1 MENKGTIIRSIEE
14 ITISAKMNMQDM
26 IGKAIALGHD
36 FIDAK
41 EQLGH
46 GKFLPWL
53 EKLGVSSSTA
63 SNYMKVAREI
73 QPGTLMASLPYS
85 KALALLA
92 APAEDREELAAQAD
106 EKSAA
111 EIRKLI
117 EERNRAAEAA
127 NTETARADQAEAHAK
142 QFYQDNAKLRT
153 EIQTLEYK
161 IDQKEEEMQRLLSEC
176 DKEAREE
183 EREKLQEQ
191 IDELRKK
198 LIIAENEKAVE
209 IIENAPE
216 DYERLKR
223 NQRDL
228 MEAAARAE
236 ERAAEL
242 EEELEA
248 AKAGQV
254 REVPAV
260 ITLGRA
266 VNSFFSDCE
275 MMPFYPAE
283 LVGDS
288 AAILH
293 HVEQLE
299 DWCRRMHGVL
309 DTAVDGKVVI
319 V

>member
-36 FIDAK
+36 FMDAK
-41 EQLGH
+41 ELLGH

-73 QPGTLMASLPYS
+73 KPGTLMASLPYS
-85 KALALLA
+85 KALALLS
-92 APAEDREELAAQAD
+92 APAEDREELAAQAED
-106 EKSAA
+106 KSAA

-127 NTETARADQAEAHAK
+127 NTESARADRAEHDAK
-142 QFYQDNAKLRT
+142 RFYDENAALNNKISVLNNECNKQRQYAQDLR
-153 EIQTLEYK
+153 E
-161 IDQKEEEMQRLLSEC
+161 
-176 DKEAREE
+176 
-183 EREKLQEQ
+183 
-191 IDELRKK
+191 K
-198 LIIAENEKAVE
+198 LIIAENNKSVEVVEKAP
-209 IIENAPE
+209 A
-216 DYERLKR
+216 DYERLKK
-223 NQRDL
+223 NQADL

-242 EEELEA
+242 EEQLEA
-248 AKAGQV
+248 ARSGQAQ
-254 REVPAV
+254 EVPAA
-260 ITLGRA
+260 ITIA
-266 VNSFFSDCE
+266 NAMNAFFSECE
-275 MMPFYPAE
+275 MMPFYPAD

-288 AAILH
+288 AAILNK
-293 HVEQLE
+293 VEQLE

>member
-26 IGKAIALGHD
+26 IGKAIALGRD

-106 EKSAA
+106 DKSAA

-127 NTETARADQAEAHAK
+127 NAETVRADQAEADAK
-142 QFYQDNAKLRT
+142 RFYDENAALNNQISVLQNEHNKQKQYAIDLRA
-153 EIQTLEYK
+153 ELEK
-161 IDQKEEEMQRLLSEC
+161 VRG
-176 DKEAREE
+176 
-183 EREKLQEQ
+183 
-191 IDELRKK
+191 K
-198 LIIAENEKAVE
+198 LIVAENEKAVE
-209 IIENAPE
+209 VVEKAPA
-216 DYERLKR
+216 DYDQLKR

-242 EEELEA
+242 EEQLEA

-254 REVPAV
+254 QEVPAV
-260 ITLGRA
+260 MTLSKA
-266 VNSFFSDCE
+266 INSFFSECE

-288 AAILH
+288 VTILH
-293 HVEQLE
+293 QVEQLE

-309 DTAVDGKVVI
+309 DTAVEGKVVI

>member
-36 FIDAK
+36 FMDAK
-41 EQLGH
+41 ELLGH

-73 QPGTLMASLPYS
+73 KPGTLMASLPYS
-85 KALALLA
+85 KALALLS
-92 APAEDREELAAQAD
+92 APAEEREELAAQAD
-106 EKSAA
+106 DKSAA

-127 NTETARADQAEAHAK
+127 NTESARADRAEHDAK
-142 QFYQDNAKLRT
+142 RFYDENAALNNKISVLNNECNKQRQYAQDLR
-153 EIQTLEYK
+153 E
-161 IDQKEEEMQRLLSEC
+161 
-176 DKEAREE
+176 
-183 EREKLQEQ
+183 
-191 IDELRKK
+191 K
-198 LIIAENEKAVE
+198 LIIAENNKTVEVVEKAP
-209 IIENAPE
+209 A
-216 DYERLKR
+216 DYERLKK
-223 NQRDL
+223 NQADL

-242 EEELEA
+242 EEQLEA
-248 AKAGQV
+248 ARSGQAQ
-254 REVPAV
+254 EVPAA
-260 ITLGRA
+260 ITLA
-266 VNSFFSDCE
+266 KAMNAFFSECE
-275 MMPFYPAE
+275 MMPFYPAD

-288 AAILH
+288 AAILNK
-293 HVEQLE
+293 VEQLE

>member
-117 EERNRAAEAA
+117 EERNRAAEAVNA
-127 NTETARADQAEAHAK
+127 ETVRADQAEADAK
-142 QFYQDNAKLRT
+142 MFNQENAHLRT
-153 EIQTLEYK
+153 EIQTLEANLEKAKKETHQALCDLSKSSEAYER
-161 IDQKEEEMQRLLSEC
+161 QKKR
-176 DKEAREE
+176 
-183 EREKLQEQ
+183 
-191 IDELRKK
+191 IDELHDK
-198 LIIAENEKAVE
+198 LVIAENEKAVE
-209 IIENAPE
+209 IVEKAPA
-216 DYERLKR
+216 DYDQLKR

>member
-36 FIDAK
+36 FMDAK
-41 EQLGH
+41 DLLGH

-73 QPGTLMASLPYS
+73 KPGTLMASLPYS
-85 KALALLA
+85 KALALLS

-106 EKSAA
+106 DKSAA

-127 NTETARADQAEAHAK
+127 NTESARADRAEHDAK
-142 QFYQDNAKLRT
+142 RFYDENAALNNKISVLNNECNKQRQYAQDLR
-153 EIQTLEYK
+153 E
-161 IDQKEEEMQRLLSEC
+161 
-176 DKEAREE
+176 
-183 EREKLQEQ
+183 
-191 IDELRKK
+191 K
-198 LIIAENEKAVE
+198 LIIAENEKKVE
-209 IIENAPE
+209 VIEKAPA
-216 DYERLKR
+216 DYERLKK
-223 NQRDL
+223 NQADL

-242 EEELEA
+242 EEQLEA
-248 AKAGQV
+248 ARSGQAQ
-254 REVPAV
+254 EVPAA
-260 ITLGRA
+260 ITLA
-266 VNSFFSDCE
+266 KAMNAFFSECE
-275 MMPFYPAE
+275 MMPFYPAD

-288 AAILH
+288 AAILNK
-293 HVEQLE
+293 VEQLE

-309 DTAVDGKVVI
+309 DTAVAGKVVI

>member
-1 MENKGTIIRSIEE
+1 M
-14 ITISAKMNMQDM
+14 
-26 IGKAIALGHD
+26 
-36 FIDAK
+36 
-41 EQLGH
+41 
-46 GKFLPWL
+46 
-53 EKLGVSSSTA
+53 
-63 SNYMKVAREI
+63 
-73 QPGTLMASLPYS
+73 
-85 KALALLA
+85 
-92 APAEDREELAAQAD
+92 
-106 EKSAA
+106 
-111 EIRKLI
+111 
-117 EERNRAAEAA
+117 
-127 NTETARADQAEAHAK
+127 
-142 QFYQDNAKLRT
+142 
-153 EIQTLEYK
+153 
-161 IDQKEEEMQRLLSEC
+161 
-176 DKEAREE
+176 
-183 EREKLQEQ
+183 
-191 IDELRKK
+191 
-198 LIIAENEKAVE
+198 IAENEKAVE
-209 IIENAPE
+209 IVEKAPA
-216 DYERLKR
+216 DYDQLKR

>member
-36 FIDAK
+36 FMDAK
-41 EQLGH
+41 ELLGH

-73 QPGTLMASLPYS
+73 KPGTLMASLPYS
-85 KALALLA
+85 KALALLS
-92 APAEDREELAAQAD
+92 APAEEREELAAQAD
-106 EKSAA
+106 DKSAA

-127 NTETARADQAEAHAK
+127 NAETARANQAEADAK
-142 QFYQDNAKLRT
+142 RFYDENAALNKRIS
-153 EIQTLEYK
+153 ELEAENVK
-161 IDQKEEEMQRLLSEC
+161 AFNKGHKAGQIVAWEDINVKEMAHQIKDL
-176 DKEAREE
+176 K
-183 EREKLQEQ
+183 EKL
-191 IDELRKK
+191 IV
-198 LIIAENEKAVE
+198 AENEKTVE
-209 IIENAPE
+209 FVEKAPA
-216 DYERLKR
+216 DYERLKK
-223 NQRDL
+223 NQADL

-242 EEELEA
+242 EEQLEA
-248 AKAGQV
+248 ARSGQAQ
-254 REVPAV
+254 EVPAA
-260 ITLGRA
+260 ITLSKA
-266 VNSFFSDCE
+266 MNAFFSECE
-275 MMPFYPAE
+275 MMPFYPAD

-288 AAILH
+288 AAILNK
-293 HVEQLE
+293 VEQLE

-309 DTAVDGKVVI
+309 DTAVAGKVVI

>member
-26 IGKAIALGHD
+26 IGKAIALGRD

-106 EKSAA
+106 DKSAA

-127 NTETARADQAEAHAK
+127 NAETVRADQAEADAK
-142 QFYQDNAKLRT
+142 RFYDENAALRK
-153 EIQTLEYK
+153 EI
-161 IDQKEEEMQRLLSEC
+161 IDLNNE
-176 DKEAREE
+176 
-183 EREKLQEQ
+183 
-191 IDELRKK
+191 IDELANNPAETKLLNAMFTIDELKEK
-198 LIIAENEKAVE
+198 LIVAENEKTVE
-209 IIENAPE
+209 VVEKAPA
-216 DYERLKR
+216 DYDQLKR

-242 EEELEA
+242 EEQLEA

-254 REVPAV
+254 QEVPAV
-260 ITLGRA
+260 MTLSKA
-266 VNSFFSDCE
+266 MNSFFSECE

-293 HVEQLE
+293 QVEQLE

-309 DTAVDGKVVI
+309 DTAVEGKVVI

>member
-36 FIDAK
+36 FMDAK
-41 EQLGH
+41 ELLGH

-73 QPGTLMASLPYS
+73 KPGTLMASLPYS
-85 KALALLA
+85 KALALLS

-106 EKSAA
+106 DKSAA

-127 NTETARADQAEAHAK
+127 NAETARANQAEADAK
-142 QFYQDNAKLRT
+142 RFYDENAALNNKISLLNNEYNKQKQYAQDLR
-153 EIQTLEYK
+153 E
-161 IDQKEEEMQRLLSEC
+161 
-176 DKEAREE
+176 
-183 EREKLQEQ
+183 
-191 IDELRKK
+191 K
-198 LIIAENEKAVE
+198 LIIAENNKAVE
-209 IIENAPE
+209 VVEKAPA
-216 DYERLKR
+216 DYDRLKK
-223 NQRDL
+223 NQADL

-242 EEELEA
+242 EEQLEA
-248 AKAGQV
+248 ARSGQAH
-254 REVPAV
+254 EVPAA
-260 ITLGRA
+260 ITLA
-266 VNSFFSDCE
+266 KAINAFFSECE
-275 MMPFYPAE
+275 MMPFYPAD

-288 AAILH
+288 AAILNK
-293 HVEQLE
+293 VEQLE

-309 DTAVDGKVVI
+309 DMAVAGKVVI

>member
-36 FIDAK
+36 FMDAK
-41 EQLGH
+41 ELLGH

-73 QPGTLMASLPYS
+73 KPGSLMASLPYS
-85 KALALLA
+85 KALALLS
-92 APAEDREELAAQAD
+92 APAEEREELAAQAED
-106 EKSAA
+106 KSAA

-127 NTETARADQAEAHAK
+127 NTESARADRAEHDAK
-142 QFYQDNAKLRT
+142 RFYDENAALNNKISVLNNECNKQRQYAQDLR
-153 EIQTLEYK
+153 E
-161 IDQKEEEMQRLLSEC
+161 
-176 DKEAREE
+176 
-183 EREKLQEQ
+183 
-191 IDELRKK
+191 K
-198 LIIAENEKAVE
+198 LIIAENNKSVEVVEKAP
-209 IIENAPE
+209 A
-216 DYERLKR
+216 DYERLKK
-223 NQRDL
+223 NQADL

-242 EEELEA
+242 EEQLEA
-248 AKAGQV
+248 ARSGQAQ
-254 REVPAV
+254 EVPAA
-260 ITLGRA
+260 ITLA
-266 VNSFFSDCE
+266 NAMNAFFSECE
-275 MMPFYPAE
+275 MMPFYPAD

-288 AAILH
+288 AAILNK
-293 HVEQLE
+293 VEQLE

>member
-1 MENKGTIIRSIEE
+1 VENKGTIIRSIEE

-26 IGKAIALGHD
+26 ISKAIALGHD
-36 FIDAK
+36 FMDAK
-41 EQLGH
+41 ELLGH

-73 QPGTLMASLPYS
+73 KPGTLMASLPYS
-85 KALALLA
+85 KALALLS
-92 APAEDREELAAQAD
+92 APAEEREELAAQAD
-106 EKSAA
+106 DKSAA

-127 NTETARADQAEAHAK
+127 NTESARADRAEHDAK
-142 QFYQDNAKLRT
+142 RFYDENAALNNKISVLNNECNKQRQYAQDLR
-153 EIQTLEYK
+153 E
-161 IDQKEEEMQRLLSEC
+161 
-176 DKEAREE
+176 
-183 EREKLQEQ
+183 
-191 IDELRKK
+191 K
-198 LIIAENEKAVE
+198 LIIAENNKAVE
-209 IIENAPE
+209 VVEKAPA
-216 DYERLKR
+216 DYERLKK
-223 NQRDL
+223 NQADL

-242 EEELEA
+242 EEQLEA
-248 AKAGQV
+248 ARSGQAQ
-254 REVPAV
+254 EVPAA
-260 ITLGRA
+260 ITLA
-266 VNSFFSDCE
+266 KAMNAFFSECE
-275 MMPFYPAE
+275 MMPFYPAD

-288 AAILH
+288 AAILNK
-293 HVEQLE
+293 VEQLE

>member
-1 MENKGTIIRSIEE
+1 MENKGTIIRSIDE
-14 ITISAKMNMQDM
+14 ITISAKVNMQDM

-36 FIDAK
+36 FMDAK
-41 EQLGH
+41 ELLGH

-85 KALALLA
+85 KALALLS
-92 APAEDREELAAQAD
+92 APAEEREELAAQAD
-106 EKSAA
+106 DKSAA

-127 NTETARADQAEAHAK
+127 NAETARANQAEHDAK
-142 QFYQDNAKLRT
+142 RFYDENAMLNNKISVLNNECNKQRQYAQDLR
-153 EIQTLEYK
+153 E
-161 IDQKEEEMQRLLSEC
+161 
-176 DKEAREE
+176 
-183 EREKLQEQ
+183 
-191 IDELRKK
+191 K
-198 LIIAENEKAVE
+198 LIIAENNKAVE
-209 IIENAPE
+209 FVEKAPA
-216 DYERLKR
+216 DYERLKK
-223 NQRDL
+223 NQADL

-242 EEELEA
+242 EEQLEA
-248 AKAGQV
+248 ARSGQAQ
-254 REVPAV
+254 EVPAA
-260 ITLGRA
+260 ITLA
-266 VNSFFSDCE
+266 KAMNAFFSECE
-275 MMPFYPAE
+275 MMPFYPAD

-288 AAILH
+288 AAILNK
-293 HVEQLE
+293 VEQLE

-309 DTAVDGKVVI
+309 DTAVAGKVVI

>member
-1 MENKGTIIRSIEE
+1 MENKGTIIRSIDE
-14 ITISAKMNMQDM
+14 ITISAKVNMQDM

-36 FIDAK
+36 FMDAK
-41 EQLGH
+41 ELLGH

-85 KALALLA
+85 KALALLS
-92 APAEDREELAAQAD
+92 APAEEREELAAQAD
-106 EKSAA
+106 DKSAA

-127 NTETARADQAEAHAK
+127 NAETARANQAEADAK
-142 QFYQDNAKLRT
+142 RFYDDNARLRT
-153 EIQTLEYK
+153 DIQTLGEI
-161 IDQKEEEMQRLLSEC
+161 IDQKEVEMQRLLSEC

-183 EREKLQEQ
+183 EQEKLQEQ
-191 IDELRKK
+191 IDELQEK
-198 LIIAENEKAVE
+198 LIIAENKKAVE
-209 IIENAPE
+209 VVEKAPA
-216 DYERLKR
+216 DYERLKK
-223 NQRDL
+223 NQADL

-242 EEELEA
+242 EEQLEA
-248 AKAGQV
+248 ARSGQAQ
-254 REVPAV
+254 EVPAA
-260 ITLGRA
+260 ITLA
-266 VNSFFSDCE
+266 KAMNAFFSECE
-275 MMPFYPAE
+275 MMPFYPAD

-288 AAILH
+288 AAILNK
-293 HVEQLE
+293 VEQLE

-309 DTAVDGKVVI
+309 DTAVAGKVVI